1 MSSKKQKILAAS
13 TASVLASGAFSLPRP
28 AQAEARAAA
37 PAVATEAEVVLPALA
52 DAPEAIAAPAPPRFP
67 SIDAFARGRSS
78 VLERALY
85 CALGAGFLAMAA
97 GFAAQILGR

>member
-13 TASVLASGAFSLPRP
+13 AASVLASGAYSLPRP

-37 PAVATEAEVVLPALA
+37 PAATEAELILPALA
-52 DAPEAIAAPAPPRFP
+52 DAPEADAAPAPPRFP

-78 VLERALY
+78 VLQRALY